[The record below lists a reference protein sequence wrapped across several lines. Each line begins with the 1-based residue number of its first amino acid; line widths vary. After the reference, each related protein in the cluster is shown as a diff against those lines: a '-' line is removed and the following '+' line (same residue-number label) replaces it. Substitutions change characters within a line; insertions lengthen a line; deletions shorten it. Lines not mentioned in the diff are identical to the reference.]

1 MSGLREYY
9 SFIIGTAEGR
19 ELSIFF
25 FLYSSNYSGL
35 LSVGAFKAADVD
47 PSS

>member
-9 SFIIGTAEGR
+9 SFIMGTAEGR

-25 FLYSSNYSGL
+25 FSIHQITLDY
-35 LSVGAFKAADVD
+35 FQFEH
-47 PSS
+47 